1 MKTKEIIRKKISI
14 IKVKGSTSS
23 TKITR
28 PCRQIRSTMAI
39 KDTQD
44 LTMMK
49 NGSTISFKT
58 RGTGTTAIPTI
69 KVTRAGINNNNTHTS
84 SRPIRS
90 AKIDTMSRT
99 TDKAT
104 TRSTN
109 AATNTS
115 TTFLPHHS
123 CSRPRLAIWM
133 RCTLAKTLAAAISRS
148 IYNR

>member
-14 IKVKGSTSS
+14 IRAKGSTSLM
-23 TKITR
+23 KITR
-28 PCRQIRSTMAI
+28 PCRQILTSMAN
-39 KDTQD
+39 KDTPD

-49 NGSTISFKT
+49 NGSTTSFKT
-58 RGTGTTAIPTI
+58 KGIMITAIPTI
-69 KVTRAGINNNNTHTS
+69 KVTRAFINNNTHTS
-84 SRPIRS
+84 RG

-109 AATNTS
+109 AASSTS
-115 TTFLPHHS
+115 KTFLPDHS
-123 CSRPRLAIWM
+123 CSRPHLATWM